1 MKTLFKIILLIILFL
16 FTTYMISVI
25 VSKVKQKKIIT
36 EKIQIIPQFT
46 FLNVISQ
53 NFYTNDSIED
63 LKSCLIIYYNSECEH
78 CQYEAE
84 LISKQIEQFKDYQIL
99 MISYEPIEK
108 ILAYRKKFKLN
119 YSFIEFLQDS
129 KYQFD
134 NIFGNSPFP
143 SSFIYNKNRKLV
155 KQFKGEV
162 KTEAMLKYLAK

>member
-1 MKTLFKIILLIILFL
+1 M
-16 FTTYMISVI
+16 
-25 VSKVKQKKIIT
+25 
-36 EKIQIIPQFT
+36 
-46 FLNVISQ
+46 
-53 NFYTNDSIED
+53 
-63 LKSCLIIYYNSECEH
+63 KSCLIIYYNSECEH